1 MKDLPMSDNTQID
14 FNRGGL
20 VLLGLRVAVLATIS
34 ALVGVLAHVA
44 WKVMTA

>member
-1 MKDLPMSDNTQID
+1 MSDNTRNE

-20 VLLGLRVAVLATIS
+20 VLLGLRIAVLATIS